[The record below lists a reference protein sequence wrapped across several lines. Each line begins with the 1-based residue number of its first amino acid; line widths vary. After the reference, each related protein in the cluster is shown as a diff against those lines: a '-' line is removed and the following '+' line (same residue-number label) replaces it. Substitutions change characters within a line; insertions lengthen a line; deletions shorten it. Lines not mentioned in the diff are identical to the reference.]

1 MTKRGAAVTEAL
13 VRGMALGKSYRR
25 GVERVDALRSASFM
39 LVPGEVVALV
49 GPSGSG
55 KSTLLG
61 VLCGWEVPDAG
72 ELAWSGWMDVTT
84 AAAIPWSRLAI
95 VPQALG
101 LIEDLSIA
109 ENVALPVRLGP
120 GSRGGRPVG
129 DPPEMA
135 RVGYLMELFRIEHL
149 ADRLPDE
156 CSLGEQQRAAVARA
170 LVLEPDLVLADEPTA
185 HQDAG
190 FARTVFRALR
200 DAAHDGAACLVATH
214 NREGL
219 RYADRVFHLTDG
231 ALTEE

>member
-1 MTKRGAAVTEAL
+1 VSREIGVTDAL
-13 VRGMALGKSYRR
+13 VKGLAIGKSYRR
-25 GVERVDALRSASFM
+25 GAERVDALRSASFM
-39 LVPGEVVALV
+39 LVPGEVVTLV

-61 VLCGWEVPDAG
+61 VLCGWELPDAG
-72 ELAWSGWMDVTT
+72 ELAWSGWMDATT

-101 LIEDLSIA
+101 LVEDLSIG

-120 GSRGGRPVG
+120 GSRNGRPIG

-135 RVGYLMELFRIEHL
+135 RVAYLMELFRIGHL
-149 ADRLPDE
+149 TDRLPDE

-190 FARTVFRALR
+190 LARVVFRALR

-214 NREGL
+214 NRDGI
-219 RYADRVFHLTDG
+219 RFADRVFHLADG
-231 ALTEE
+231 ALTEG

>member
-1 MTKRGAAVTEAL
+1 MSDAL
-13 VRGMALGKSYRR
+13 VKGFGLGKSYSR

-61 VLCGWEVPDAG
+61 VICGWELPDAG

-84 AAAIPWSRLAI
+84 AAAVPWSRLAI

-101 LIEDLSIA
+101 LIEDLSMA
-109 ENVALPVRLGP
+109 ENVALPIRLGP
-120 GSRGGRPVG
+120 GSRNGRPIG
-129 DPPEMA
+129 DPPEMGRA
-135 RVGYLMELFRIEHL
+135 AYLMELFRIEHL
-149 ADRLPDE
+149 ADRLPEE

-170 LVLEPDLVLADEPTA
+170 LVLEPDLILADEPAA
-185 HQDAG
+185 HQDPG
-190 FARTVFRALR
+190 FARIVFRALR

-214 NREGL
+214 NPEGL
-219 RYADRVFHLTDG
+219 RDADRVFHLVDG
-231 ALTEE
+231 TLTEG